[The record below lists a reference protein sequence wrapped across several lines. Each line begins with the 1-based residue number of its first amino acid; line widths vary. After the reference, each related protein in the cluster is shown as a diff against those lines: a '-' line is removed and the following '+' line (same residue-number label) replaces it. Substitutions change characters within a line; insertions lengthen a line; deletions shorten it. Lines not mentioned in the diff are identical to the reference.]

1 VLVDPLGGAEVEPPS
16 DVDELHHAQG
26 DGLDS
31 SQGGSL
37 WPPGRRRDPLCTGN
51 ISALVPQHLV
61 GVVCLATLETLVL
74 LAVQSGSGLAEGG
87 GDHAVAGPIDLLC
100 AGLAVGVAEVLIMG
114 LVDLYLL
121 KPKTYVPEA
130 HVYYCTWPCPLACP
144 CTPPSCPT
152 SR

>member
-1 VLVDPLGGAEVEPPS
+1 M
-16 DVDELHHAQG
+16 
-26 DGLDS
+26 
-31 SQGGSL
+31 
-37 WPPGRRRDPLCTGN
+37 
-51 ISALVPQHLV
+51 
-61 GVVCLATLETLVL
+61 L

-144 CTPPSCPT
+144 CSILSNQSLTLTHCSAQSLALSPACQSYT
-152 SR
+152 SLSVVSYYMEGM